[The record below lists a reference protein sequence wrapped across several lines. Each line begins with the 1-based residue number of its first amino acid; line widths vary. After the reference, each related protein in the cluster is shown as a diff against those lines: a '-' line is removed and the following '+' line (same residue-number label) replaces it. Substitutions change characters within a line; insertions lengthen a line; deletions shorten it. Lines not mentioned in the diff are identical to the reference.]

1 MSRRLLATDRVLV
14 RMPAWLGDFVM
25 AEPAV
30 WALWRWLREGRIA
43 ALGLAGA
50 PRLLG
55 LVEERLPG
63 AQLLPDAAPGRPRP
77 RSHSWRGFEAAVL
90 LSGSFRGAWTAW
102 RAGIPRRI
110 GWARD
115 GRDLLL
121 TDRMSPARE
130 LGRVPLGLGRRG
142 KWPRHLPRPFG
153 STCAELVGLIG
164 VPVPRRR
171 PELQARA
178 EARGRVDRR
187 LAELGLG
194 PAEPFLLANVG
205 ARPGSAKGYPPE
217 LWARALAALAR
228 ELDRPQLLVCGPG
241 ERDAAEAVAS
251 ALGNTARPPRCWLE
265 PPPDLA
271 ELLALC
277 ERAAVV
283 LTADSGPRHLAVA
296 AGAPVAVA
304 MGPGDP
310 RHTADH
316 LGATRVVREPVPCGP
331 CHREACPL
339 PAGEENL
346 ACMRRIAP
354 ERLADAALELYRYH
368 APPPER
374 E

>member
-1 MSRRLLATDRVLV
+1 VSRRLLATDRVLV

-171 PELQARA
+171 PEL
-178 EARGRVDRR
+178 
-187 LAELGLG
+187 
-194 PAEPFLLANVG
+194 
-205 ARPGSAKGYPPE
+205 
-217 LWARALAALAR
+217 
-228 ELDRPQLLVCGPG
+228 
-241 ERDAAEAVAS
+241 
-251 ALGNTARPPRCWLE
+251 
-265 PPPDLA
+265 
-271 ELLALC
+271 
-277 ERAAVV
+277 
-283 LTADSGPRHLAVA
+283 
-296 AGAPVAVA
+296 
-304 MGPGDP
+304 
-310 RHTADH
+310 
-316 LGATRVVREPVPCGP
+316 
-331 CHREACPL
+331 
-339 PAGEENL
+339 
-346 ACMRRIAP
+346 
-354 ERLADAALELYRYH
+354 
-368 APPPER
+368 
-374 E
+374 